1 MDASRMRQW
10 IAGASLALTLGLGS
24 VVGGNAQIVPV
35 TGAGASACALAE
47 ALPTC
52 LNGVVAGALGGVLG
66 GANGANRGGPLHANG
81 GRDVDIAAHHGQSL
95 AR

>member
-1 MDASRMRQW
+1 MEGLRMRQV
-10 IAGASLALTLGLGS
+10 IAGASLALTLALGS
-24 VVGGNAQIVPV
+24 GVGGKAQTVPT

-52 LNGVVAGALGGVLG
+52 INGVVAGALGGAH
-66 GANGANRGGPLHANG
+66 GATNRGGPLHANG
-81 GRDVDIAAHHGQSL
+81 GRDVDIAAHHGRML